1 MDLVCRDQLKGY
13 RHRPGKKRGRNEA
26 NEERKR
32 KKARPR
38 RHFRIVTAHEIP
50 TTVSGIPHVLGLI
63 YDDHPQFEPLRVD
76 SLRNL

>member
-13 RHRPGKKRGRNEA
+13 RHRPGNKRGRNEA
-26 NEERKR
+26 NEEREQ
-32 KKARPR
+32 KKGATAPSFPNCNGAR
-38 RHFRIVTAHEIP
+38 IP

-63 YDDHPQFEPLRVD
+63 YDDHPQFEPVRVD